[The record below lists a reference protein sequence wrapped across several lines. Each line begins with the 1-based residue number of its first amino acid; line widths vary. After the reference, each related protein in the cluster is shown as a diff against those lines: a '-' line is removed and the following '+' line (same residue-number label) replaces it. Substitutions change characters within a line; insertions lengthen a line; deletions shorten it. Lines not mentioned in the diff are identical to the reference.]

1 MPHFRRG
8 EQKEIKRRILIGI
21 PDLRAIKYRYQSN
34 LIPNLMIPKSNIIP
48 SCLQSLFHLFVAVLS
63 SILDG
68 KYFFSFQKVQKK
80 IGTKFELTECQQLFA
95 SIYTVLGV
103 TSNLEMIQNMW
114 EDMSKIYANTKPL
127 FIRDLN
133 IFRFW
138 YLQGALE
145 TILHRYR
152 GTIVINI
159 SINNSQPQTSDYRLH
174 CLSRTMFLISPL

>member
-1 MPHFRRG
+1 MEGVLRSHFKIALGMRDNVMTIYGKYNVPHQLCCSVSVTVNIAESQMPHFRRG

-95 SIYTVLGV
+95 QHLYC
-103 TSNLEMIQNMW
+103 
-114 EDMSKIYANTKPL
+114 
-127 FIRDLN
+127 IRC
-133 IFRFW
+133 
-138 YLQGALE
+138 YK
-145 TILHRYR
+145 
-152 GTIVINI
+152 
-159 SINNSQPQTSDYRLH
+159 
-174 CLSRTMFLISPL
+174 